1 MLMRMTAA
9 MFVRTAGILGAS
21 VFRMDILT
29 AEAFDEGNHKT
40 PAAAAAGMH
49 VKTYDTHR
57 VPYDQQQCGNL
68 CKQSFHLNLQS
79 YKIVPRFQIQN
90 SIVQSPAV
98 Q

>member
-9 MFVRTAGILGAS
+9 MFICTAVLLGAS

-29 AEAFDEGNHKT
+29 AEAFDEGNDK
-40 PAAAAAGMH
+40 ALSAAAAGMY
-49 VKTYDTHR
+49 VKSYDTHR

>member
-1 MLMRMTAA
+1 MTAA
-9 MFVRTAGILGAS
+9 MFICTAVLLGAS
-21 VFRMDILT
+21 VFRMDIFT
-29 AEAFDEGNHKT
+29 AEAFDEGNDKA
-40 PAAAAAGMH
+40 PSAAAAGMY
-49 VKTYDTHR
+49 VKSYDTHR
-57 VPYDQQQCGNL
+57 VPYDLQQCGNL

>member
-1 MLMRMTAA
+1 MTAA
-9 MFVRTAGILGAS
+9 MFICTAVLLGAS

-29 AEAFDEGNHKT
+29 AEAFDEGNDK
-40 PAAAAAGMH
+40 ALSAAAAGMY
-49 VKTYDTHR
+49 VKSYDTHR